1 MCYAAIP
8 PLARGDICCDCSM
21 ENTGTRHGFRGGLVA
36 CAEKAERKQIVS
48 DIFELFK
55 KIAGEKK
62 EPAGPPTHLIVG
74 LGNPGAEYIRTR
86 HNAGFIAADHIARR
100 CGAEC
105 SRIRFH
111 SMNASVDIGGHQ
123 VLLMKPQTFMNQSG
137 QAVGEAAA
145 FYKIP
150 PGNIIV
156 LVDDIYL
163 PPGRMRIRAG
173 GTDGGHNGLKDIIY
187 HLSADAFPR
196 IRIGVGEKK
205 QGDLVSWVLGKFSEA
220 DLTQMAPC
228 FAACYDAAVLI
239 MDGKTEEAMGRFNG
253 MKPTASKKTQAEQDT

>member
-1 MCYAAIP
+1 MA
-8 PLARGDICCDCSM
+8 
-21 ENTGTRHGFRGGLVA
+21 
-36 CAEKAERKQIVS
+36 

-55 KIAGEKK
+55 KIGSEKK
-62 EPAGPPTHLIVG
+62 EPAGAPTHLIVG
-74 LGNPGAEYIRTR
+74 LGNPGSEYIRTR

-100 CGAEC
+100 CAAEC
-105 SRIRFH
+105 TRVRFH
-111 SMNASVDIGGHQ
+111 SMNASVEIGGHR

-150 PGNIIV
+150 PENIIV

-173 GTDGGHNGLKDIIY
+173 GTDGGHSGLKDIIY
-187 HLSADAFPR
+187 HLGADTFPR

-205 QGDLVSWVLGKFSEA
+205 QGDLVSWVLGKLGDA
-220 DLTQMAPC
+220 DLEQMAPC
-228 FAACYDAAVLI
+228 FAACYEAAALI
-239 MDGKTEEAMGRFNG
+239 MDGKPEEAMGRFNG
-253 MKPTASKKTQAEQDT
+253 MKPAPSQKTQAEYDT